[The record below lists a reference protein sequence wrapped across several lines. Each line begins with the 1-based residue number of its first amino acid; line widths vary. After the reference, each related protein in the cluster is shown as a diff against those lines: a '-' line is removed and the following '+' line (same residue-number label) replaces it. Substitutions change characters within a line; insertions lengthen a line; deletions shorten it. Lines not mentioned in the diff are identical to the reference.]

1 MKTQEN
7 CPSFNP
13 PKNLYFLAK
22 LKFKILDFI
31 LFKTQLLNPPFF
43 FLWSPVSDF
52 DQICT
57 KVHVVEGAGAFEHVL
72 GVIRTPHEAPDAV
85 VRWFLAHLL
94 QNSQVFLSLDSC
106 VQFWPNLHQSPCSW
120 GCWSVWARPRRHPDT
135 TRGCRALQRS
145 GRTSS
150 TFCYGCRIWW
160 TEMSVIRCC
169 RTHWFF
175 SSLCPFLGHIKKT
188 LVFLFLSFINQKI
201 RDSFL

>member
-72 GVIRTPHEAPDAV
+72 RVIRTPHEAPDVV
-85 VRWFLAHLL
+85 VR
-94 QNSQVFLSLDSC
+94 
-106 VQFWPNLHQSPCSW
+106 
-120 GCWSVWARPRRHPDT
+120 
-135 TRGCRALQRS
+135 
-145 GRTSS
+145 
-150 TFCYGCRIWW
+150 
-160 TEMSVIRCC
+160 
-169 RTHWFF
+169 
-175 SSLCPFLGHIKKT
+175 
-188 LVFLFLSFINQKI
+188 
-201 RDSFL
+201 

>member
-52 DQICT
+52 DQIFT

-85 VRWFLAHLL
+85 VR
-94 QNSQVFLSLDSC
+94 
-106 VQFWPNLHQSPCSW
+106 
-120 GCWSVWARPRRHPDT
+120 
-135 TRGCRALQRS
+135 
-145 GRTSS
+145 
-150 TFCYGCRIWW
+150 
-160 TEMSVIRCC
+160 
-169 RTHWFF
+169 
-175 SSLCPFLGHIKKT
+175 
-188 LVFLFLSFINQKI
+188 
-201 RDSFL
+201 